1 MLTWRDSMGCVTMTY
16 DPPLKKYLLCVTNG
30 RQTTMKYDSYILE
43 SDAVTGPWK
52 LVTYMKDFGEEGYFL
67 NFPSKFISSDGR
79 TLWLC
84 YSANFGSGQNH
95 TQLVSSPPGSRYGM
109 CLQEVQLQG
118 K

>member
-1 MLTWRDSMGCVTMTY
+1 
-16 DPPLKKYLLCVTNG
+16 
-30 RQTTMKYDSYILE
+30 MKYDSYILE